1 MHNKIKTTSLVASVA
16 GVLLAG
22 ASGASAQTAAA
33 APAEKKPV
41 WQNSA
46 ALGFTLTRG
55 NSSTLLFTGN
65 IAATRKQ
72 DKNEIL
78 LGADGTYGKNSGV
91 KNAES
96 LHAFGQYNRLFG
108 SEDRW
113 YGYGRVDGLHDA
125 IANVSYRVGV
135 GLGLGYYIIKEKNTT
150 LAAEVGP
157 GIVHEH
163 LGSAYS
169 TYATLRLAER
179 FEHKFNEKTRMWQN
193 AEFLPQVD
201 RWGNY
206 IANAEIGL
214 ETDLAKNLS
223 LRTYVQDTYRNEPA
237 IGRKK
242 NDIKFVTAVA
252 YKF

>member
-1 MHNKIKTTSLVASVA
+1 MTLVAGA
-16 GVLLAG
+16 LLAG
-22 ASGASAQTAAA
+22 HTGVSAQPAAA
-33 APAEKKPV
+33 APAEKPPL
-41 WQNSA
+41 WQKSA

-55 NSSTLLFTGN
+55 NSSTMLLTGN

-72 DKNEIL
+72 DKNELL
-78 LGADGTYGKNSGV
+78 LGADGTYGKNSGT

-96 LHAFGQYNRLFG
+96 VHAFGQYNRLFG
-108 SEDRW
+108 HEDRW

-125 IANVSYRVGV
+125 IANISYRIGL
-135 GLGLGYYIIKEKNTT
+135 GLGLGYYVIKDKDTS
-150 LAAEVGP
+150 LAFEVGP

-163 LGSAYS
+163 LGRRYQ
-169 TYATLRLAER
+169 TYGTLRIAER
-179 FEHKFNEKTRMWQN
+179 FEHKFNAKTRMWQS
-193 AEFLPQVD
+193 AEILPQVD

-206 IANAEIGL
+206 LLNAEIGL
-214 ETDLAKNLS
+214 ETDLSKSLS

-237 IGRKK
+237 AGRLK

>member
-1 MHNKIKTTSLVASVA
+1 MHNKTKNTSLVTMVA
-16 GVLLAG
+16 GALLAG
-22 ASGASAQTAAA
+22 SIGASAQAPA
-33 APAEKKPV
+33 APVEKAPL
-41 WQNSA
+41 WQKSA
-46 ALGFTLTRG
+46 ALGLTLTRG

-65 IAATRKQ
+65 IAAARKQ

-108 SEDRW
+108 KEDRW

-125 IANVSYRVGV
+125 IANTSYRIAL
-135 GLGLGYYIIKEKNTT
+135 GLGLGYYIIKDKDTS
-150 LAAEVGP
+150 LAVEGGP
-157 GIVHEH
+157 GIVNEH
-163 LGSAYS
+163 LGSVYH
-169 TYATLRLAER
+169 TYVTMRLAER
-179 FEHKFNEKTRMWQN
+179 FERKFNATTRMWQT

-206 IANAEIGL
+206 VLNAEIGL
-214 ETDLAKNLS
+214 ETDLSKSLS
-223 LRTYVQDTYRNEPA
+223 LRTYVQDTYRSEPA
-237 IGRKK
+237 AGRLK
-242 NDIKFVTAVA
+242 NDLKFVTAVA